1 MLAQPVEGLP
11 AEGLRERNRRR
22 RVGRILSAARGLLRD
37 RPEDGL
43 TVERIAA
50 RAEVSPA
57 TVFNLV
63 GTRDRIWAA
72 LADETLAEIDA
83 RIAGLREPDPY
94 RRARRVVT
102 TAARVVCAD
111 PVVHRAVL
119 SHWRESGH
127 LLRRGPVDQLA
138 DCLRDAADLGVL
150 RPDLDPRRLAQVVSV
165 GCTGAVHQWAAGVID
180 DRRLAERC
188 RAIVDIVFAA
198 GAAHGRAGEF
208 LAPFRRSGAR
218 GRAPAH

>member
-1 MLAQPVEGLP
+1 MLAAP

-22 RVGRILSAARGLLRD
+22 RVGRILAAARELLREG
-37 RPEDGL
+37 PEDAL

-72 LADETLAEIDA
+72 LADETLADLDTRVA
-83 RIAGLREPDPY
+83 ALREPDPY
-94 RRARRVVT
+94 RRARRIAS

-127 LLRRGPVDQLA
+127 LLRRGPVDQIA
-138 DCLRDAADLGVL
+138 ECLRAAIELGVL
-150 RPDLDPRRLAQVVSV
+150 RPDVDVRRLARVVAT
-165 GCTGAVHQWAAGVID
+165 GCTGAAHQWAAGTVD
-180 DRRLAERC
+180 DRRFAERC
-188 RAIVDIVFAA
+188 RAMVDIVFAA
-198 GAAHGRAGEF
+198 GAVDGVRAGEYLARF
-208 LAPFRRSGAR
+208 LRPPAR
-218 GRAPAH
+218 